1 MRKFLYSQ
9 PDNAVLYDTELC
21 KTAYQLYNILVEM
34 SDKKTNEVTVE
45 VRILAERLGRAD
57 ITTRRHLSTLV
68 RCGIIIR
75 KFNKSKTNPKINEA
89 STFTVVGRHAVR
101 YKNSEYA
108 GDYPSDK
115 DQKRQEGTVKND
127 IQKQEKESLRESLE
141 SNLTG
146 ESKIPENSGNSDNS
160 PAIESSATPK
170 APAKTKNPETPKT
183 SNQTVEFDLSGVPD
197 IMQGVARYLLL
208 RTGRPYLTDNEK
220 RIIREI
226 LDKQHMPARVIKEID
241 KAYDRFINDPKRN
254 IHQLTF
260 NYIGE
265 CLRDQESR
273 KSRTTPRT
281 RNVEISQAAPEITNA
296 QEALPDISY
305 EIMPIEEAERV
316 ISEYTPAVKEADE
329 GISVALQEL
338 YERMNDREE
347 DKRTKSWEQ
356 GVEEPFTLE
365 EYLQL
370 KFPEADEE
378 ELRRDYDGNV
388 HEDYSDFPAIRR
400 IEKAFDIDFACAF
413 CTDPKECRLPSGVV
427 KGREYPA
434 TEIFTNAQ
442 GQKCLGVKTKKCLK
456 CKFRRAQTQ
465 NQPSPE
471 FERLMKSCGLSE
483 KQREQT
489 FTNYAHEGMPEEI
502 VSAKA
507 KAILAAKNGTSL
519 ILAGKAGTGKTHLAT
534 AIAIE
539 AMRLGK
545 RAIIISVPAMLD
557 KLREAAR
564 EKTSFMG
571 TLQWFREVPC
581 LVLDDWG
588 KEKTTQ
594 AGMDYLYQ
602 IIDYRYQR
610 GMQTIAT
617 TNALDMN
624 GLVNPWNADK
634 IEPLVSRIVENGEW
648 VTIRNAKNHRLS
660 KKPLKL
666 SEPKD
671 TTPELPAETAEL
683 YVKIKEHDDKLLE
696 QSNAYYDSLPRD
708 EDDCI
713 VFPDDIPDF
722 CMTLEEYLRLKFPE
736 AEEEELRTDY
746 SGTVHENYSSFSE
759 HRKMEKAFRIDEA
772 CANCT
777 DPENCGLPFGICK
790 GLRYPVIL
798 RKKNPQGKWC
808 LCVEYAEELICKHNC
823 GKCAVKEA
831 VKVENSQRQ
840 GSVTEPKADNQ
851 RKAEQKKKQE
861 ETNPVDFTS
870 ALGMRVSFDDEGDIT
885 SSPQPKKESEPGT
898 WEADP
903 YELEVIERDRKIAEY
918 QKYLREQEAANEAIE
933 RERRIAEYT
942 KCLQEQKKAEEA
954 KAQAERLGMND
965 DDLWSDDEDEYDL
978 PGDSRYRKHD
988 RDEDHEAGV

>member
-1 MRKFLYSQ
+1 MKKFLYSQ

-75 KFNKSKTNPKINEA
+75 KFNKSKTNPKNNEA

-127 IQKQEKESLRESLE
+127 IQKQEKESLKESLE

-146 ESKIPENSGNSDNS
+146 ESKLPENLSNPDLSTALES
-160 PAIESSATPK
+160 PATLA
-170 APAKTKNPETPKT
+170 APAEHGNPETPKT
-183 SNQTVEFDLSGVPD
+183 SNQTVEYDLSGIPD
-197 IMQGVARYLLL
+197 IMRDVAEYLLL
-208 RTGRPYLTDNEK
+208 KTGRPYLTDNEK
-220 RIIREI
+220 RIIREL
-226 LDKQHMPARVIKEID
+226 LDKQHTPARVMKEIR
-241 KAYDRFINDPKRN
+241 KAYKRFINDPKKN

-273 KSRTTPRT
+273 KPRTTPRT
-281 RNVEISQAAPEITNA
+281 RNAEISQAAPEITNA
-296 QEALPDISY
+296 QEALPDISC

-329 GISVALQEL
+329 GIPVALQEL
-338 YERMNDREE
+338 YERMNDRAE
-347 DKRTKSWEQ
+347 DT
-356 GVEEPFTLE
+356 EEPFALE
-365 EYLQL
+365 EYLRL

-378 ELRRDYDGNV
+378 ELRRDYYGNV
-388 HEDYSDFPAIRR
+388 HEDYSDFPIIRK
-400 IEKAFDIDFACAF
+400 IERAFDIDFACAF
-413 CTDPKECRLPSGVV
+413 CTDPKECRLPSGVA
-427 KGREYPA
+427 KGREYPVA
-434 TEIFTNAQ
+434 EICTNSQ
-442 GQKCLGVKTKKCLK
+442 GQRCLDVKYEKCLK

-483 KQREQT
+483 KQMEQT
-489 FTNYAHEGMPEEI
+489 FTNYVHEGMPEEI

-571 TLQWFREVPC
+571 TLQMYREVPC

-671 TTPELPAETAEL
+671 ATPELPAATAEL
-683 YVKIKEHDDKLLE
+683 YAKIKEHGDKLLE
-696 QSNAYYDSLPRD
+696 QSNSYYDSLPRD

-713 VFPDDIPDF
+713 VFPDDAPDF
-722 CMTLEEYLRLKFPE
+722 YMTLEDYLRLKFPE

-746 SGTVHENYSSFSE
+746 DGTIHEDYSGFSE
-759 HRKMEKAFRIDEA
+759 HRKMEKSFRIDEA

-790 GLRYPVIL
+790 GLRYPVIV

-831 VKVENSQRQ
+831 VKAENSQRQ
-840 GSVTEPKADNQ
+840 GSVIEPKADNQ
-851 RKAEQKKKQE
+851 RKAEQQKKQE
-861 ETNPVDFTS
+861 EKNPVDFTS
-870 ALGMRVSFDDEGDIT
+870 ALGMRVSFDDEGNIT
-885 SSPQPKKESEPGT
+885 SSPKPKKESELGT

-918 QKYLREQEAANEAIE
+918 QKYLREQEEANEAIE
-933 RERRIAEYT
+933 RERRIAEYK
-942 KCLQEQKKAEEA
+942 KCLEEQKKAEEG
-954 KAQAERLGMND
+954 KALAEKLGMND

-978 PGDSRYRKHD
+978 PGDARYRKQD